1 MSVVKASKRLSAL
14 ETIVADESMK
24 RSKDDFLERFMICE
38 CVYKT
43 LLKSYN
49 ANRGAKVADGD
60 LRLNY
65 TEIRKVLDYYNVK
78 LEEDT
83 HKAIFSSTGQY
94 CKRGTMSAKK
104 LRDSIAHS
112 MNENSIKEAEKRFEE
127 LMGLMDAFLSAF
139 RNEE

>member
-1 MSVVKASKRLSAL
+1 MSVAKASKRLSAL
-14 ETIVADESMK
+14 EAIVADESMK

-38 CVYKT
+38 CVYKN

-49 ANRGAKVADGD
+49 ANQGARVADRD
-60 LRLNY
+60 LRLYY

-78 LEEDT
+78 LEDDAL
-83 HKAIFSSTGQY
+83 KAIFFSTGQY
-94 CKRGTMSAKK
+94 RKRGTMSAKK

-112 MNENSIKEAEKRFEE
+112 MNEHSIKEVEKRFEE

-139 RNEE
+139 RNAE